1 MDILEKLLKKDKEE
15 LTNTQTAEV
24 EIERLSELIGEP
36 CMFKIRGLT
45 NKEIK
50 ELRELNTKKEWHNVK
65 RNGKTVKEEVDVID
79 TYKLGIDTIVE
90 ATVEPNFRDSRLRE
104 KFGTEVPSDI
114 VEEMLMQG
122 EILKIAN
129 IIKQLIGDTDEET
142 QQDIDEE
149 VKN

>member
-122 EILKIAN
+122 EIIKIAN
-129 IIKQLIGDTDEET
+129 VIRQLIGDTEDET

-149 VKN
+149 IKN

>member
-1 MDILEKLLKKDKEE
+1 MDIIEKLLKKSKEE

-24 EIERLSELIGEP
+24 EIERLTELIGEP
-36 CMFKIRGLT
+36 CIFKIRGLT

-50 ELRELNTKKEWHNVK
+50 ELRELNTKKEWKNVK
-65 RNGKTVKEEVDVID
+65 RNGKIAKEEVEVID
-79 TYKLGIDTIVE
+79 TYKLGLDTIVE

-104 KFGTEVPSDI
+104 KFGTEIPTDI

-129 IIKQLIGDTDEET
+129 TIKQLIGDTDEET